1 MRYPASG
8 QTGNSIFDMAAAAT
22 CLLLIVAG
30 YPAYENTTLN
40 HLLRLYLCQ
49 IQKDIRLPGKQEEAI
64 STWQQLYAP
73 TNDRGRISGV
83 VKPYIKVYKTILQQL
98 HRKWRIPLF
107 LNFSLTVLPLY
118 L

>member
-49 IQKDIRLPGKQEEAI
+49 RQKDIRLTVKQEEAI

-83 VKPYIKVYKTILQQL
+83 VKPYIKVYKTIVHQL
-98 HRKWRIPLF
+98 LSKSREYLP
-107 LNFSLTVLPLY
+107 NFSLTVLPLY

>member
-1 MRYPASG
+1 
-8 QTGNSIFDMAAAAT
+8 MAAAAT

-49 IQKDIRLPGKQEEAI
+49 RQKDIRLTVKQEEAI

-98 HRKWRIPLF
+98 HRK
-107 LNFSLTVLPLY
+107 
-118 L
+118 